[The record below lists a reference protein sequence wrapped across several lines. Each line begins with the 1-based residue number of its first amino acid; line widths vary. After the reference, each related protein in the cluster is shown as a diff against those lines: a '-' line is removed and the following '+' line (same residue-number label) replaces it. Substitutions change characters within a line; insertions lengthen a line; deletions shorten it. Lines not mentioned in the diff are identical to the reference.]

1 MLPQKLSRISFKMTD
16 LQEFEDMKKRK
27 KEAVKATRKGMEGL
41 ETRTR
46 KTPRKALTFD
56 TPTPNSNPSS
66 NSDR

>member
-16 LQEFEDMKKRK
+16 LQEFEDMKRRK
-27 KEAVKATRKGMEGL
+27 KESVKAAKKGIEGL

-46 KTPRKALTFD
+46 KMSRKALTFD